1 MINLSQQ
8 SRNLIKTWNTLEL
21 DSRKVILIALVC
33 AVIIYVDFAFLI
45 KMQFRSIGNIT
56 AKIITLKK
64 DIDILNNNFVLM
76 QQSQNKPTTSKKIK
90 KMISEDQIPMLF
102 QKISDIANKYNLKI
116 QELKPAKD
124 TKEAKTKGSTPAQK
138 SDFNVT
144 LLTLDVLSGYHEL
157 GGFLSELENADEFI
171 AVENLKIIP
180 QEEGF
185 KHSAKIL
192 LRAYVSK

>member
-21 DSRKVILIALVC
+21 DSKKVILIALVC

-64 DIDILNNNFVLM
+64 DIDTLDKNLVLM
-76 QQSQNKPTTSKKIK
+76 QQSQNKPAISKKIK
-90 KMISEDQIPMLF
+90 KPISESEMPQLF
-102 QKISDIANKYNLKI
+102 QKISDIANKYNVKI

-124 TKEAKTKGSTPAQK
+124 TKEAKTKGSTP
-138 SDFNVT
+138 SDFNAK

-157 GGFLSELENADEFI
+157 GGFLNELENADEFI
-171 AVENLKIIP
+171 AVENLKIVP
-180 QEEGF
+180 QNEGF
-185 KHSAKIL
+185 KHSANIL
-192 LRAYVSK
+192 LKTYVEK

>member
-21 DSRKVILIALVC
+21 DSKKVILIALVC

-64 DIDILNNNFVLM
+64 DIDTLDKNLVLM
-76 QQSQNKPTTSKKIK
+76 QQSQNKPAISKKIK
-90 KMISEDQIPMLF
+90 KPISESEMPQLF
-102 QKISDIANKYNLKI
+102 QKISDIANKYNVKI

-138 SDFNVT
+138 SDFNAI
-144 LLTLDVLSGYHEL
+144 LLTLDVLSRYHEL
-157 GGFLSELENADEFI
+157 GGFLNELENADEFI
-171 AVENLKIIP
+171 AVENLKIIS

-185 KHSAKIL
+185 KHSVKIL
-192 LRAYVSK
+192 LKTYVSK

>member
-21 DSRKVILIALVC
+21 DSKKVILIALVC

-64 DIDILNNNFVLM
+64 DIDTLDKNLVLM
-76 QQSQNKPTTSKKIK
+76 QQSQNKPAISKKIK
-90 KMISEDQIPMLF
+90 KPISESEMPQLF
-102 QKISDIANKYNLKI
+102 QKISDIANKYNVKI